1 MRIAC
6 LFAVTVCLGIHN
18 NYSHRLQRLLEQD
31 LSRPEEYSAEGHY
44 FLRVLKI
51 HKVFQSAFDHYGDP
65 AEAVELMKLAKKRKA
80 YGDYMF
86 LWNYLKFTSGS
97 EGGDLDLMS
106 ELAVMVTLLSPSF
119 LPTLLNSTSNAKL
132 KQYYRA
138 VVNMIVEQDN
148 RNGYGAGN
156 DHDEEVSGIEHQLF
170 FQEDWN
176 WHYVAS
182 KNCLSKEEA
191 VLIKLHEHSRI
202 EQA

>member
-18 NYSHRLQRLLEQD
+18 NYSHRLQRLIEQD

-51 HKVFQSAFDHYGDP
+51 HQILQRLDIPGDP
-65 AEAVELMKLAKKRKA
+65 AEAIELMKLAKESKA
-80 YGDYMF
+80 YGDYLF
-86 LWNYLKFTSGS
+86 LWNYLKFTSRS

-132 KQYYRA
+132 KQYYGA

-148 RNGYGAGN
+148 RNGYGVGN
-156 DHDEEVSGIEHQLF
+156 DHDEGVSGIEHQLF

-176 WHYVAS
+176 WNYVGS
-182 KNCLSKEEA
+182 KNCLSREDA
-191 VLIKLHEHSRI
+191 VLKKLHEHSRI